1 MLMRPRQI
9 VLLDPE
15 NLAGTGLLLDES
27 QQSLVKELSELNPI
41 GADDI
46 VIVGG
51 DRRNAFQLDD
61 IAKRLGGSTVWGAGP
76 DGAEIALERAFNAIP
91 IGAWDNEDAPVTR
104 IVIGSGDHYF
114 VGIAKIARDRGR
126 SVLTISRW
134 KGLSHEL
141 AKNSDVCLALPVCA
155 ELVA

>member
-1 MLMRPRQI
+1 MKPRQI

-15 NLAGTGLLLDES
+15 NLAGKGKLSDWSPLP
-27 QQSLVKELSELNPI
+27 LVRELSELNPI
-41 GADDI
+41 GSDDI

-61 IAKRLGGSTVWGAGP
+61 IAKRLGGKTVWGAGP
-76 DGAEIALERAFNAIP
+76 DGAEIALEKAFYAIP
-91 IGAWDNEDAPVTR
+91 PTAWDNEDAPITR
-104 IVIGSGDHYF
+104 VVICSGDHYF
-114 VGIAKIARDRGR
+114 VRTAKLARGKGR

-141 AKNSDVCLALPVCA
+141 ASNSDLCLTLPSGYGLPA
-155 ELVA
+155 

>member
-1 MLMRPRQI
+1 MNPRQV
-9 VLLDPE
+9 VLIDPE
-15 NLAGTGLLLDES
+15 NLAGTGQLPDATPS
-27 QQSLVKELSELNPI
+27 SLVHELSGLNPI

-76 DGAEIALERAFNAIP
+76 DGAEIALERAFSAIP
-91 IGAWDNEDAPVTR
+91 PGAWDNEDAPITR
-104 IVIGSGDHYF
+104 VVIASGDHYF
-114 VGIAKIARDRGR
+114 VGIAKLAHEMGR

-134 KGLSHEL
+134 RGLSHEL
-141 AKNSDVCLALPVCA
+141 AKNSDVCLSLPVLA
-155 ELVA
+155 EMVA

>member
-15 NLAGTGLLLDES
+15 NLAGTGLLLDQS

-61 IAKRLGGSTVWGAGP
+61 IAKRLGGSTVWGG
-76 DGAEIALERAFNAIP
+76 GA
-91 IGAWDNEDAPVTR
+91 
-104 IVIGSGDHYF
+104 
-114 VGIAKIARDRGR
+114 
-126 SVLTISRW
+126 
-134 KGLSHEL
+134 
-141 AKNSDVCLALPVCA
+141 
-155 ELVA
+155 